1 MPEISQNSYTNYNG
15 LIISGGINV
24 NTSGICQQETTLAAA
39 ESGEVATQ
47 NTSGTSTFTMSAAS
61 SLLASDIVDLIW
73 LDGLRKDMVVESV
86 DGVTVSLS
94 GGTGDDVP
102 AAETSV
108 RIGRC
113 VDLIDTVPGDSLVSM
128 GFVFTG
134 AGRMDLRASDAS
146 IIDYTL
152 AANVPGG
159 WMSGMG
165 DNPIGSN
172 VIDTIRACNHATTA
186 NTFKFG
192 CGYNSGA

>member
-1 MPEISQNSYTNYNG
+1 MPQISQNTFTSYNG
-15 LIISGGINV
+15 LIISGGIIV
-24 NTSGICQQETTLAAA
+24 DVPGICQQEITIAAA

-47 NTSGTSTFTMSAAS
+47 NTSGTSIFTMVSASA
-61 SLLASDIVDLIW
+61 LTDSDIVDLVW
-73 LDGLRKDMVVESV
+73 SGGLRKAMDVESV
-86 DGVTVSLS
+86 DGATVSLS
-94 GGTGDDVP
+94 GGSGDDVP
-102 AAETSV
+102 SAETAV

-128 GFVFTG
+128 GFVFSG

-146 IIDYTL
+146 VIDYTL

-159 WMSGMG
+159 WMQGMG
-165 DNPIGSN
+165 DNPIGSST
-172 VIDTIRACNHATTA
+172 IDTIRACNHATTS